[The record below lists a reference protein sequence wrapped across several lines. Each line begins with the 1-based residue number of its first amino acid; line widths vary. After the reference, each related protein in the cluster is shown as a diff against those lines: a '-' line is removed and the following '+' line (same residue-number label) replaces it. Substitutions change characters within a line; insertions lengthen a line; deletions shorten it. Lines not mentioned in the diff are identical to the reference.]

1 MNPIQAKPVELVQCP
16 SLFSLH
22 GHGEGCQGKQKST
35 AVIGLDGE
43 ERPRRIRH
51 TPATL
56 YEQEGMCGDTALRLL
71 GFFVTEEYPSP
82 F

>member
-1 MNPIQAKPVELVQCP
+1 MNPIHAKPVELVQFP

-22 GHGEGCQGKQKST
+22 GHGEGCQGKQEST
-35 AVIGLDGE
+35 AVIGLNGE
-43 ERPRRIRH
+43 EHPCRVSH

-56 YEQEGMCGDTALRLL
+56 YEQEGTCDATALRLMGL
-71 GFFVTEEYPSP
+71 FVTEEYPSP